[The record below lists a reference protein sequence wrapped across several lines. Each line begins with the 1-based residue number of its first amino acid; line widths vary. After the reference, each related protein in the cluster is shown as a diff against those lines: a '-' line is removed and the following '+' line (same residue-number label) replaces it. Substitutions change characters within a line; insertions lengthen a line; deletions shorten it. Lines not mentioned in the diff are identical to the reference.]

1 MPTGVDEN
9 ISSESLIKRLE
20 AIEERLDIIEKKL
33 KEIEKKNSWG
43 NIYRMNSSMKLNLLR
58 GE

>member
-1 MPTGVDEN
+1 MTWNWMPTGVDEN

-33 KEIEKKNSWG
+33 KEIEK
-43 NIYRMNSSMKLNLLR
+43 RTA
-58 GE
+58 GEIFKE